1 MITSTNWYHLL
12 TALGRLSAR
21 FVNLPPERVDGEIE
35 DAQRQICETLG
46 LDRCSLWQSLDDG
59 RGLVLTHMWA
69 RMFDRAPAGTLAR
82 DLFPWISAQLLAG
95 RTIRLPSVEDLPP
108 EASADLRS
116 FHAFGAKSNLSVP
129 ISAGGKI
136 FGALAFAALST
147 TRQWTDE
154 DAEYLELIGQVFSN
168 ALLRK
173 RSDERLKASFN
184 EIVELKERLEAEK
197 EYLKDEVRHYTG
209 HREIIGESAPVKKL
223 LRQIEQVSTADTTVL
238 ITGETGTGKEL
249 VARAIH
255 GLSARRERVMVKVDC
270 ASLPAGLIE
279 SELFGR
285 ERGAYTGAMTRQV
298 GRFQMADHSTIF
310 LDEIGELPLELQT
323 KLLRVLDDGEFE
335 PLGGSKTVRVNAR
348 VIAATNRDLA
358 KAVREGRFR
367 EDLFFRL
374 QVFPIAV
381 PPLRERTED
390 IPLLV
395 WHFVRRFSTEM
406 GKNIRNVPRETVEAL
421 QRQPWPGNVREL
433 KNILEQAFIV
443 TAGDTLHVMMPPRS
457 YPPGAPPPR
466 TLQDAEKDHI
476 LAALK
481 SARWRIKGSG
491 GAAEELGLKPST
503 LYAKMKKLGI
513 PNKNSGDAQT
523 T

>member
-1 MITSTNWYHLL
+1 M
-12 TALGRLSAR
+12 
-21 FVNLPPERVDGEIE
+21 
-35 DAQRQICETLG
+35 LG
-46 LDRCSLWQSLDDG
+46 LDRCTLWQTLDDG

-69 RMFDRAPAGTLAR
+69 RTPDRFPAGMLAR
-82 DLFPWISAQLLAG
+82 ELFPWISAQLFAG
-95 RTIRLPSVEDLPP
+95 RTVRLPSVEDLPP
-108 EASADLRS
+108 EAASDLRS
-116 FHAFGAKSNLSVP
+116 FRTFGVLSNLSVP

-136 FGALAFAALST
+136 FGALTFAALRDS
-147 TRQWTDE
+147 REWTDE
-154 DAEYLELIGQVFSN
+154 EVEYLELIGQVFSN

-173 RSDERLKASFN
+173 RSDEHRKASFN

-255 GLSARRERVMVKVDC
+255 SLSARREMVMVKVDC

-323 KLLRVLDDGEFE
+323 KLLRVLDEGEFE

-348 VIAATNRDLA
+348 VIAATNRDLTR
-358 KAVREGRFR
+358 AVREGRFR

-381 PPLRERTED
+381 PPLRERAED

-395 WHFVRRFSTEM
+395 WHFVRRFSAEM
-406 GKNIRNVPRETVEAL
+406 GKGIRHVPRENMEAL
-421 QRQPWPGNVREL
+421 QQYPWPGNVREL
-433 KNILEQAFIV
+433 KNILEQAFIMA
-443 TAGDTLHVMMPPRS
+443 AGDTLHVMMPSRS
-457 YPPGAPPPR
+457 YSPEAPAAR
-466 TLQDAEKDHI
+466 TLQGAEKDHI

-481 SARWRIKGSG
+481 RAGWRIKGKG

-503 LYAKMKKLGI
+503 LYAKMKKLGV
-513 PNKNSGDAQT
+513 PSRNGGDAQT